1 MVRQLGFLAVCV
13 LGLSSIARAA
23 DLTIEAVELAAP
35 EALAA
40 DVAKTLAP
48 GSFKVTDGKKVVC
61 EVWLATKWPAKAG
74 FKATEEVLYP
84 FEVGELI
91 GAIRF
96 PRKTTDFRNQ
106 EIASGVYTL
115 RYGQQPVDGNHVGTS
130 PTRDFLLLSP
140 AAEDQSPARLDK
152 DKLFKTSKDAAK
164 STHPAIMT
172 VLPVP
177 ADADLDA
184 TPTLIHEEAKEIWS
198 ALIKGNEV
206 AGDKT
211 SPRVLNLVIVG
222 HGGE

>member
-13 LGLSSIARAA
+13 LGLASVSRAA
-23 DLTIEAVELAAP
+23 DLTIESTDQAPP
-35 EALAA
+35 EAIAA
-40 DVAKTLAP
+40 DVAKQLAP
-48 GSFKVTDGKKVVC
+48 GAFKVSDGKKVVC
-61 EVWLATKWPAKAG
+61 EIWFANKWPAKAD
-74 FKATEEVLYP
+74 FKATDEVLYP

-96 PRKTTDFRNQ
+96 ARKTTDFRNQ
-106 EIASGVYTL
+106 EIAAGVYTL

-130 PTRDFLLLSP
+130 PTRDFLLMSP
-140 AAEDQSPARLDK
+140 AAEDKSPARVDK

-177 ADADLDA
+177 ADADPA
-184 TPTLIHEEAKEIWS
+184 NAPSMIHEESKEMWS
-198 ALIKGNEV
+198 ALIKGTEA

-211 SPRVLNLVIVG
+211 APRLLNLVIVG

>member
-1 MVRQLGFLAVCV
+1 MLRRISFLTVCL
-13 LGLSSIARAA
+13 LGLCSVATAA
-23 DLTIEAVELAAP
+23 DLTIEAVEQAAP
-35 EALAA
+35 DALAA
-40 DVAKTLAP
+40 DIAKTLAP
-48 GSFKVTDGKKVVC
+48 GSFKISDGKKVVC
-61 EVWLATKWPAKAG
+61 EIWLASKWPAKAD

-106 EIASGVYTL
+106 EIAGGVYTL
-115 RYGQQPVDGNHVGTS
+115 RYGQQPVDGNHIGTS

-140 AAEDQSPARLDK
+140 AAEDKSPARVDK

-177 ADADLDA
+177 ADADA
-184 TPTLIHEEAKEIWS
+184 AAAPTLVHDEAKEFWS
-198 ALIKGNEV
+198 ALVKGV
-206 AGDKT
+206 DAGDKGA
-211 SPRVLNLVIVG
+211 PRLLNLVIVG

>member
-13 LGLSSIARAA
+13 LGLCSFASAA
-23 DLTIEAVELAAP
+23 DLTVEAVDQAPP

-48 GSFKVTDGKKVVC
+48 GSLKVVDGKKVVC
-61 EVWLATKWPAKAG
+61 EIWLASRWPAKAG

-96 PRKTTDFRNQ
+96 TRKTTDFRNQ
-106 EIASGVYTL
+106 EIAAGVYTL

-140 AAEDQSPARLDK
+140 AAEDKSPARVDK

-177 ADADLDA
+177 ADADPA
-184 TPTLIHEEAKEIWS
+184 TTPSLVHDEGKEMWS
-198 ALIKGNEV
+198 ALVKGTEA
-206 AGDKT
+206 AGEKT
-211 SPRVLNLVIVG
+211 APRLLNLVIVG